1 MWRKKT
7 GLMAAA
13 VVLSAGLT
21 VFADEEPARRAATEA
36 PTTEQRQREARESS
50 ERERREDQ
58 EAAERERRR
67 DQETR
72 ESERR
77 RDEDN
82 ARDEERR
89 QPQPPRGRKRRGGM
103 EAHGPDEMME
113 QMMGGM
119 PGRGMMGMMPGM
131 MGMAPGGDWLR
142 ETDPEMF
149 ELEQLDRRLDRESHE
164 LAEHYRRTP
173 QGPAREEIR
182 GKLREVVTR
191 HFKARQERRE
201 LEVKRIEAQLDRLRG
216 ALERRSKEADAI
228 IDRRMSQMLG
238 EEDADF

>member
-7 GLMAAA
+7 WLMGAALI
-13 VVLSAGLT
+13 LSASLAA
-21 VFADEEPARRAATEA
+21 FADEEPGQRAATEA
-36 PTTEQRQREARESS
+36 PATEQRERETRESS
-50 ERERREDQ
+50 DRQRREAP

-67 DQETR
+67 DKETP
-72 ESERR
+72 EGERR
-77 RDEDN
+77 RGDDN
-82 ARDEERR
+82 VRDDARR
-89 QPQPPRGRKRRGGM
+89 QPPQPPRGRMRRGGM
-103 EAHGPDEMME
+103 MSG
-113 QMMGGM
+113 
-119 PGRGMMGMMPGM
+119 MGMMPGM
-131 MGMAPGGDWLR
+131 MGMPGMPGMAPDAERLR

-173 QGPAREEIR
+173 QGPAREELR

-216 ALERRSKEADAI
+216 ALDRRSKESEAI

-238 EEDADF
+238 EEDAEF